1 MQWWRAA
8 LAALA
13 LCGAAGAG
21 AGAGTGGPGGPLAE
35 LLARAAARRPGER
48 PPRRPLVPEAMR
60 ALYTQLSAS
69 DPLLPE
75 VFLAGRT
82 PLHKRTANTVRGFT
96 HEGDYYHHV
105 YVISISISSIS
116 SV

>member
-13 LCGAAGAG
+13 LAAAAGGGAMGAAG

-35 LLARAAARRPGER
+35 LLARAAARRPGDR

-69 DPLLPE
+69 DPLLPDA
-75 VFLAGRT
+75 FLSGRS

-96 HEGDYYHHV
+96 HEGDYYH
-105 YVISISISSIS
+105 
-116 SV
+116 